1 VTIVFDTNVLF
12 AAFVTSG
19 LCAELYETAR
29 DLGAIRISESIAA
42 ELRANLVAK
51 AGLSRAEAD
60 AVLAMIGRDA
70 ELVALR
76 SLDAPACRDA
86 DDDWILATAL
96 SAEADCIVT
105 GDKDLLVLQSF
116 HGIPILD
123 PRRCL
128 EGIASMS
135 PCERNRDAAP
145 PG

>member
-1 VTIVFDTNVLF
+1 MRIVFDTNVLF

-19 LCAELYETAR
+19 LCAELYEKAR
-29 DLGAIRISESIAA
+29 DLGAIRISDPIAA
-42 ELRANLVAK
+42 ELRAHLAVK
-51 AGLSRAEAD
+51 AGLSAVEVD
-60 AVLAMIGRDA
+60 AVLSIVDRAA
-70 ELVALR
+70 EFAAVR

-116 HGIPILD
+116 RGIPILD

-128 EGIASMS
+128 EWVDSAGSGARSTL
-135 PCERNRDAAP
+135 
-145 PG
+145 